1 MIDWE
6 KFTSFIEEQEFS
18 KFEKCS
24 YLKEIPTS
32 SSSIFIKIVLNK
44 DEDNASY
51 EITSKDGL
59 FEKIIYSGFD
69 QDVFRGY
76 AKAMNFINKLL
87 VNCVKYK

>member
-1 MIDWE
+1 MINWE
-6 KFTSFIEEQEFS
+6 KFISFIEEQEFS
-18 KFEKCS
+18 KFEECS

-51 EITSKDGL
+51 EIASKDGL

-69 QDVFRGY
+69 QDVFKGY
-76 AKAMNFINKLL
+76 AKTMNFINKLL
-87 VNCVKYK
+87 VDYIKCK